1 MWVQMLSDLRRGQ
14 VIFLIFWFLFM
25 FMSSLVIGLVR
36 WKHSKNSTMKC
47 SDFSVLAATSLLINS
62 TNEDVSRGKVIAL
75 IRARLNADFAMLPK
89 VSKMFLPS
97 WESKMLFQN
106 IWYWM
111 IHWVKII
118 FMDIIY
124 VEWQQ

>member
-1 MWVQMLSDLRRGQ
+1 
-14 VIFLIFWFLFM
+14 M

-106 IWYWM
+106 I
-111 IHWVKII
+111 
-118 FMDIIY
+118 
-124 VEWQQ
+124 